1 MKTLL
6 PLCFLVSFLCGGVL
20 PCPGG
25 MGGGWGSPDVVIDSC
40 IQMIGPG
47 PFCEGLGMG
56 GFYGKSVRF
65 YSSDVAPAVN
75 PYADGTGVL
84 YGNGF
89 QSSPLGPAPAPVD
102 YGQYPGQNFMR
113 AQGGCIHSCGWGK
126 KK

>member
-1 MKTLL
+1 MKMLL
-6 PLCFLVSFLCGGVL
+6 PLCFLVSFLCGSVL
-20 PCPGG
+20 PCVGP

-40 IQMIGPG
+40 IAMLGPV
-47 PFCEGLGMG
+47 PFCERF
-56 GFYGKSVRF
+56 GFYSNQQ
-65 YSSDVAPAVN
+65 APLVN
-75 PYADGTGVL
+75 PQADGTGVL

-102 YGQYPGQNFMR
+102 YGLNLGQNFMR

>member
-6 PLCFLVSFLCGGVL
+6 PLCFLVSFLCGSVL
-20 PCPGG
+20 PCFGG
-25 MGGGWGSPDVVIDSC
+25 MGGGRWIAP
-40 IQMIGPG
+40 
-47 PFCEGLGMG
+47 
-56 GFYGKSVRF
+56 RF
-65 YSSDVAPAVN
+65 YSSELAPAVN
-75 PYADGTGVL
+75 PLADGTGVL

-102 YGQYPGQNFMR
+102 YGLNLAENFMR